1 VDGAR
6 TWTRRGALGTL
17 DERTSVVFA
26 WTPFLREWREMNTD
40 KQTDKT
46 ELVYERPQ
54 GTNQLAGG
62 PRYRYGKKRVP
73 GCRCT
78 YNFTCGPCLNAS
90 GPTK

>member
-1 VDGAR
+1 VISGQR
-6 TWTRRGALGTL
+6 PGSIPERWT
-17 DERTSVVFA
+17 
-26 WTPFLREWREMNTD
+26 MNTD

-46 ELVYERPQ
+46 ELVFERPQ